1 LIPIFLTIDIS
12 FTFLVYRRNP
22 NEIPAAEQTQTY
34 QLPPPGLVAE
44 VEVDLPTIDP
54 REVKPKIDSVEVTQL
69 GDDAQVK
76 ITGERFRGSKVVF
89 RQGDD
94 EFPVTPSGSSDT
106 QFTVTVP
113 RQVIL
118 GVMDVVVEHPRY
130 GTSNAARL
138 KPHGGLGAVA
148 PTGQGATF
156 FSTQTN

>member
-1 LIPIFLTIDIS
+1 LMETGKVGDDGFARTTSPPYPGFSAGGQYRLARADQPEQLRLFGFGAPPHVGFDIAFTPMNYGIPLGFGLIPLFLTIDIS

-76 ITGERFRGSKVVF
+76 ITGERFRGSKVV
-89 RQGDD
+89 
-94 EFPVTPSGSSDT
+94 
-106 QFTVTVP
+106 
-113 RQVIL
+113 
-118 GVMDVVVEHPRY
+118 
-130 GTSNAARL
+130 
-138 KPHGGLGAVA
+138 
-148 PTGQGATF
+148 
-156 FSTQTN
+156 